1 MTAASQPPAPSHA
14 HDRQD
19 QPFISLGVGIVTV
32 SDSRTL
38 ETDRSG
44 KLLEDTLQAAGHR
57 CVLRTVVPDVVKQ
70 IQAQVNDFLADDRVH
85 TILVTGG
92 TGVTP
97 RDVTPEALQPLFEKT
112 LSGFG
117 ELFRALSFQEI
128 GAASIQSRAT
138 AGVANGKVIWALP
151 GSTGA
156 CRLALESIIL
166 PQLDNRT
173 SPCSFTGLL
182 FTD

>member
-57 CVLRTVVPDVVKQ
+57 CVLRIVVPDVVKQ
-70 IQAQVNDFLADDRVH
+70 IQAQGNDFSADDRVH

-97 RDVTPEALQPLFEKT
+97 RDVTPEKIAIADDF
-112 LSGFG
+112 
-117 ELFRALSFQEI
+117 
-128 GAASIQSRAT
+128 SILYVVFVHLWPPISYGHT
-138 AGVANGKVIWALP
+138 WARMDQYGPVYHLY
-151 GSTGA
+151 
-156 CRLALESIIL
+156 CFI
-166 PQLDNRT
+166 
-173 SPCSFTGLL
+173 
-182 FTD
+182 